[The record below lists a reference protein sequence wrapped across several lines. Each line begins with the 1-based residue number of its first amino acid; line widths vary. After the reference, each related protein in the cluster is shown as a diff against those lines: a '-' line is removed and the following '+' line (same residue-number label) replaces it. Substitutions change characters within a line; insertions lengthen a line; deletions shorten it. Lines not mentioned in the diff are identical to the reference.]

1 MEHLKEI
8 ARRIA
13 SYLYTCRVGDPT
25 DNSGYYTVKEF
36 LNGTSRKVDVYKSD
50 FGGIPHY
57 AIECCYENGYHNTRY
72 TGNLSQEQLL
82 DELEE
87 FYKEDYKKEEAKEAK
102 EDKKGETHLKDIAH
116 YIVEYLRGC
125 GFNDITDSSGYYDIK
140 EFADGT
146 SRAVDVYKSNF
157 SGVSH
162 YVICCSYEDDSHDF
176 KYTDDLSEGQLL
188 NKLEEFYKEGEE
200 DEENKEDKK
209 GETRMTN
216 AEKYKT
222 PRERHAAFIKF
233 CEANNDGDSCKNC
246 PLYSKTTGIANAGI
260 YCDFLWLDLEAD
272 NDTPTSSELIKNL
285 TERVNALYPKF
296 AHSNELSF
304 DKDDIKFIIGL
315 RDEIKDVWAKQD
327 EEDEKDNESQKIDGK
342 SKSKPSIPPRPMYK
356 PSRSDRPD
364 KPDKHVWLESELQD
378 MKDKLDLI
386 CNSQSSCFEC
396 ELRVNNTNN
405 LTTCAVVKL
414 SAWIDDYISNIKDSK
429 NNQNN

>member
-57 AIECCYENGYHNTRY
+57 AIECCYENGYRNTRY

-87 FYKEDYKKEEAKEAK
+87 FYKEDYKKEEAKGAK
-102 EDKKGETHLKDIAH
+102 EDKKGETH
-116 YIVEYLRGC
+116 
-125 GFNDITDSSGYYDIK
+125 
-140 EFADGT
+140 
-146 SRAVDVYKSNF
+146 
-157 SGVSH
+157 
-162 YVICCSYEDDSHDF
+162 
-176 KYTDDLSEGQLL
+176 
-188 NKLEEFYKEGEE
+188 
-200 DEENKEDKK
+200 
-209 GETRMTN
+209 MTN

-222 PRERHAAFIKF
+222 ARERHAAFIKF

-260 YCDFLWLDLEAD
+260 YCDFLWLDLEAEE
-272 NDTPTSSELIKNL
+272 DTPTSSELIKSL
-285 TERVNALYPKF
+285 TESVNALYPKF
-296 AHSNELSF
+296 AHSNELQF

-342 SKSKPSIPPRPMYK
+342 SKPAKPSRPMYK
-356 PSRSDRPD
+356 PNRSDRPD

-396 ELRVNNTNN
+396 GLRVNNPNS
-405 LTTCAVVKL
+405 LTSCAVVKL
-414 SAWIDDYISNIKDSK
+414 SSWIDDYISNIKDSK